1 MKQFLLHTFF
11 QVTFGLK
18 QKNISTQHLGPTY
31 VYYLLLFLMIRLLF
45 QEMGHAQQH
54 QYMLPLQI

>member
-1 MKQFLLHTFF
+1 MKPFFVHTFI
-11 QVTFGLK
+11 QVIFGLK
-18 QKNISTQHLGPTY
+18 QKNISTQLLGPTS